1 MRGVVAAAG
10 RGSSR
15 EARGR
20 RQRDAGG
27 GGGRGDRMYSF
38 LRQMPNHQVTGLPL
52 DRLRQLCES
61 AGVALPRNFDGSV
74 ETLAAN
80 LREVAEAL
88 QCPGRVVRLQWE

>member
-1 MRGVVAAAG
+1 
-10 RGSSR
+10 
-15 EARGR
+15 
-20 RQRDAGG
+20 
-27 GGGRGDRMYSF
+27 MYSF

-88 QCPGRVVRLQWE
+88 QCPGRVVASAVGVTVDDVTAEPDRKVRNTFQCFSGSLEQLEQHL